1 MLQIMRCLILSLV
14 FSPTVYVFS
23 TVMSTADSI
32 VYEVVES
39 VVSSSNECLIIV
51 AEVIKTTVVDRLSA
65 VNRQL
70 AGSESFEMTPE
81 RLNG

>member
-1 MLQIMRCLILSLV
+1 
-14 FSPTVYVFS
+14 
-23 TVMSTADSI
+23 MSTADSI

>member
-51 AEVIKTTVVDRLSA
+51 AEV
-65 VNRQL
+65 
-70 AGSESFEMTPE
+70 
-81 RLNG
+81 